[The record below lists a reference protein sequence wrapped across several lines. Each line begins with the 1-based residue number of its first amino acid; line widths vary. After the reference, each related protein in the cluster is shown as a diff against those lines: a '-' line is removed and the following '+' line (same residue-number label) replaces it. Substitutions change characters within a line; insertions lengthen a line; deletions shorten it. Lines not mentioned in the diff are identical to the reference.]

1 METFHTLD
9 RRRTFEEDSK
19 MAFDRLSQL
28 GPRFLGEKSSDLEGE
43 IKSAEQVLPIS
54 DSYREM
60 LLTFGGAVVFEN
72 GAKFALDEK
81 SPLNDKDG
89 YQSLEVLYG
98 LGNGKNS
105 IEQKAAQY
113 AGELPAS
120 FVPIGE
126 SSGGNLICV
135 AGDGAVY
142 LWDHEGQRNEGTW
155 RIAASIDEFV
165 NRLEPDDSE
174 IGSTEGIIES
184 ESFLDF

>member
-1 METFHTLD
+1 MT
-9 RRRTFEEDSK
+9 
-19 MAFDRLSQL
+19 FDRLSQL
-28 GPRFLGEKSSDLEGE
+28 GPRLLGGKFSESAGE
-43 IKSAEQVLPIS
+43 INSVEQVLPLS
-54 DSYREM
+54 NSYREM
-60 LLTFGGAVVFEN
+60 LLTFGGAVVFDN
-72 GAKFALDEK
+72 GARFVSDEE
-81 SPLNDKDG
+81 SPLKDKFG

-142 LWDHEGQRNEGTW
+142 LWNHEGQRNEGSW

-165 NRLEPDDSE
+165 NRLESDDSE